1 MYMGWKFSDCKRCR
15 SYIKPFDKIWL
26 VQMTIV
32 NKVSYKTVSKAEL
45 GLSKSHMT
53 HIGFAENTFDE
64 WKKRISIKMKL
75 NIFLKKI

>member
-1 MYMGWKFSDCKRCR
+1 
-15 SYIKPFDKIWL
+15 
-26 VQMTIV
+26 MTIV

-64 WKKRISIKMKL
+64 WKKEFR
-75 NIFLKKI
+75 LKQN